1 MPSKPSVLISADEIR
16 TRVRELADEI
26 DRARAPGAA
35 WHLVGTLKGAFVFL
49 ADLMR
54 ALDGPATCDFLAVSS
69 YGGGLAST
77 GQIRVLKDLDQDI
90 AGRDVLLVEDIV
102 DSGRTVS
109 AVQALLRSRR
119 PRTFRTVALLDK
131 PARRQVEVIVDHV
144 GFRIENRF
152 VVGYGLDLDEQYRGL
167 SYVGV
172 LDDDR

>member
-1 MPSKPSVLISADEIR
+1 MPSVLISADEIQA
-16 TRVRELADEI
+16 RVRELAVEI

-35 WHLVGTLKGAFVFL
+35 WHLIGPLKGAFVFL

-54 ALDGPATCDFLAVSS
+54 ALDGPATCDFMAVSS
-69 YGGGLAST
+69 YGSGSAST
-77 GQIRVLKDLDQDI
+77 GQIRVLKELDHDI

-102 DSGRTVS
+102 DTGLTVS

-131 PARRQVEVIVDHV
+131 PGRRQVEVVVDHV

-167 SYVGV
+167 PYVGV
-172 LDDDR
+172 LDGAR